1 MIEKRYPR
9 KLNKSIDSRLL
20 APDEMSDAVNINA
33 SEDTRGSGG
42 NSGVLKPI
50 KSNTPLNEG
59 FAELGEGNKN
69 VVGKLC
75 ATSTMLFTSLLMT
88 MLVPTAYAYDPD
100 EYLPGSGGPNGL
112 TKVYVSN
119 KLNYNA
125 SSFVKADIT
134 YISRNYVA
142 EDDTLYE
149 DVPFIFF
156 TDNNSQPKKINVLR
170 AIESDYDDN
179 SEYDFLFACH
189 KTPVHEITGEFGNS
203 EDVNTNEFV
212 GIEGFQFAYQTV
224 YKDGSESAISSYS
237 DVFVPPGYLSYYGQA
252 DVQILNQQNKIGLV
266 VPPDDFSSEVES
278 FKLLMRREILGLG
291 FG

>member
-20 APDEMSDAVNINA
+20 APDEMSDAINISA

-69 VVGKLC
+69 VVGKVMC
-75 ATSTMLFTSLLMT
+75 DKYNVIYFFVNDDAG
-88 MLVPTAYAYDPD
+88 ANGIYAYDPD

-189 KTPVHEITGEFGNS
+189 KTPVHQITGEFGNS

-224 YKDGSESAISSYS
+224 Y
-237 DVFVPPGYLSYYGQA
+237 
-252 DVQILNQQNKIGLV
+252 
-266 VPPDDFSSEVES
+266 
-278 FKLLMRREILGLG
+278 
-291 FG
+291 